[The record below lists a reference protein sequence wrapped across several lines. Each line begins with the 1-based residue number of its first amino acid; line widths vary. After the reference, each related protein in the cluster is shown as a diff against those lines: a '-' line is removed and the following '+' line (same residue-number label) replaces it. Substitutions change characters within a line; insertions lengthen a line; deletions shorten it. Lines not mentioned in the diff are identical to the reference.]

1 MHVPFRSSLV
11 GVMLMATALVVP
23 FSTSAQVSAIRS
35 GVQSAASAAE
45 LSTPRCSG
53 TGCLLSIL
61 GQVIQLALAFTGV
74 ILLALLIYA
83 GFQWMTAEKDG
94 VTEAKTTIRN
104 AIAGLILITASYAIS
119 TFVLDQLST
128 LTGGAGSGGAAP
140 SGQTQTTDTGGTGT
154 NGPRLD
160 QSTGSYVCSCTFTR
174 AGQADVQR
182 TTGPVPLTGSC
193 PEIGAVA
200 GCITACDAVNPDRNT
215 YAVSRPS
222 VTSCT
227 AIGGR

>member
-11 GVMLMATALVVP
+11 GATLMVTALVVP
-23 FSTSAQVSAIRS
+23 FSISAQVSAIRS

-104 AIAGLILITASYAIS
+104 AIAGLILIAASYAIS

-128 LTGGAGSGGAAP
+128 LTGGAGSGGAP
-140 SGQTQTTDTGGTGT
+140 GGQTQTTDTGNG
-154 NGPRLD
+154 GPRLD
-160 QSTGSYVCSCTFTR
+160 QSTGSYICSCTFTR

-200 GCITACDAVNPDRNT
+200 GCVTACDAVNPDRNT